1 MTNQLTALYLSLKRV
16 IDPLRSRLSS
26 LEGMEFLF
34 HRYGWRITLDDLV
47 FAKIND
53 LLQIQAPIEQFLELA
68 ERLESALEADPE
80 TSLGIED
87 GADIARSATR
97 LVRALAD
104 FKLSALADLPAP
116 LADQE
121 FWRSIGDHLL
131 DDLLEEYLRLYHPVA
146 YGGLHFWL
154 SLIHI

>member
-53 LLQIQAPIEQFLELA
+53 LLQIVGRLAKLVVTDVSRPALGQFNFKIQAGC
-68 ERLESALEADPE
+68 
-80 TSLGIED
+80 TSKNGQV
-87 GADIARSATR
+87 T
-97 LVRALAD
+97 
-104 FKLSALADLPAP
+104 
-116 LADQE
+116 
-121 FWRSIGDHLL
+121 
-131 DDLLEEYLRLYHPVA
+131 
-146 YGGLHFWL
+146 
-154 SLIHI
+154 

>member
-26 LEGMEFLF
+26 LEGIEFLF

-53 LLQIQAPIEQFLELA
+53 LLHIQAPIEQFLELA

-104 FKLSALADLPAP
+104 FKLSALEDLPAP

-121 FWRSIGDHLL
+121 FWSSCSRQ
-131 DDLLEEYLRLYHPVA
+131 
-146 YGGLHFWL
+146 
-154 SLIHI
+154 

>member
-87 GADIARSATR
+87 GADIARSAWRTCGSS
-97 LVRALAD
+97 VR
-104 FKLSALADLPAP
+104 SPISNCP
-116 LADQE
+116 P
-121 FWRSIGDHLL
+121 WRTCPRHWLTKNF
-131 DDLLEEYLRLYHPVA
+131 
-146 YGGLHFWL
+146 GGA
-154 SLIHI
+154 